1 MPRKLVYDGVSSAE
15 CRTQSQHK
23 PHNKSFDSVAKLRYL
38 EMTLTNQTA
47 YVKKLKSKL

>member
-23 PHNKSFDSVAKLRYL
+23 PHNKSFEIVAKLRYL
-38 EMTLTNQTA
+38 EMTLTNQNCICEEI
-47 YVKKLKSKL
+47 KE